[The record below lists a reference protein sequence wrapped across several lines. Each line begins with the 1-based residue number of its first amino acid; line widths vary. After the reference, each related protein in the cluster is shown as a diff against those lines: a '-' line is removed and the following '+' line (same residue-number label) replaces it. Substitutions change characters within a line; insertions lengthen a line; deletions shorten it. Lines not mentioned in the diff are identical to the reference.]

1 MRQHDAAIANVTFTP
16 AASDHDLIYGYAY
29 AGLLMGHG
37 AEPWLVRS
45 LSAWMTLAEQELQSR
60 GLLQMAE
67 WRKDVLRVEHGAHP
81 VYSRNVRVC
90 TQPDLL

>member
-1 MRQHDAAIANVTFTP
+1 MSRQDAAKANATFTR
-16 AASDHDLIYGYAY
+16 AASDHDLVYGYAF

-45 LSAWMTLAEQELQSR
+45 LSTWMILAGQELQSR

-67 WRKDVLRVEHGAHP
+67 SRKDLLYAEHRAHP
-81 VYSRNVRVC
+81 VHSRNVRVA
-90 TQPDLL
+90 